1 MRKFL
6 SYYRPFKGIFAID
19 MAAATVA
26 AVAALIFPLVSG
38 QVVAMV
44 SGEMD
49 GTTGGK
55 LLLAGFALLALL
67 AIRSGCT
74 VMYSYFGHSMGAKM
88 EGLMRRDLFRHYE
101 KLSFDFHAHNSVGKL
116 MSVMNTDLGGMTELF
131 HHGPEDILM
140 TLIKL
145 VGAFFILIFIDPIL
159 TLVMFIS
166 MPLLTA
172 LSLWLDPKM
181 KKALLKS
188 HEDMAELNDC
198 MEDCLAGIRT
208 VKAFGNEK
216 VLERRFTEL
225 NRKYT
230 DSMSRFYKIE
240 ASFYDTMAYYPQILT
255 AIAVF
260 VGALIIK
267 GKGFEFPTLVTFI
280 LYAGVVAEPVG
291 TFFNFMRLFQ
301 EGKAGFIRFMNV
313 METEPDIRGSD
324 SPADVKSLGG
334 DIRFENVCFAYK
346 NGEEVLSGLDMQI
359 NKGQQV
365 ALVGASGIGKTTA
378 SLLLAR
384 FYDVNRGRIL
394 IDGCDVRD
402 IPLDVL
408 RKDIGIV
415 QQEVYIFGGTIREN
429 ILVGNFTVGEDA
441 VVEAAKKADIHDF
454 ITSLPQGYDT
464 IVGTKGITLSGGQR
478 QRISIARLFL
488 KDPSILI
495 LDEAT
500 SALDYESERVIQKSL
515 QKLMQ
520 GRTALVIAHRLSTV
534 RNADRIYFL
543 DNGAVTE
550 SGTHEEL
557 MALDGGY
564 AKMNQMQ

>member
-1 MRKFL
+1 
-6 SYYRPFKGIFAID
+6 

-26 AVAALIFPLVSG
+26 AIAALVFPLISG
-38 QVVAMV
+38 QVVSMV
-44 SGEMD
+44 SGEMND
-49 GTTGGK
+49 STGGK

-67 AIRSGCT
+67 VIRSACT

-88 EGLMRRDLFRHYE
+88 EGLMRQDLFRHYE

-140 TLIKL
+140 TIIKL
-145 VGAFFILIFIDPIL
+145 LGSFFILIFIDPAL
-159 TLVMFIS
+159 TVVMFVS
-166 MPLLTA
+166 MPLLTM
-172 LSLWLDPKM
+172 LSLWLDPKL

-198 MEDCLAGIRT
+198 MEDTLAGIRT
-208 VKAFGNEK
+208 VKAFGNEELAEK
-216 VLERRFTEL
+216 KFAGL

-240 ASFYDTMAYYPQILT
+240 ATFYDTMGYYPQILT

-260 VGALIIK
+260 VGAVIIR
-267 GKGFEFPTLVTFI
+267 GGGIEVPTLVTFI
-280 LYAGVVAEPVG
+280 LYATVVAEPVA
-291 TFFNFMRLFQ
+291 TLFNFMRLLQ
-301 EGKAGFIRFMNV
+301 GGKAGFIRFMDV
-313 METEPDIRGSD
+313 LETEPEIKESET
-324 SPADVKSLGG
+324 PADIDSLKGEILF
-334 DIRFENVCFAYK
+334 DNVSFAYGD
-346 NGEEVLSGLDMQI
+346 GEDVLKDLSIRI
-359 NKGQQV
+359 NKGEQV

-384 FYDVNRGRIL
+384 FYDVKNGRVL
-394 IDGCDVRD
+394 IDGHDIKD
-402 IPLDVL
+402 IPLKIL

-415 QQEVYIFGGTIREN
+415 QQEVYIFSGTIKDN
-429 ILVGNFTVGEDA
+429 IRVGKFDA
-441 VVEAAKKADIHDF
+441 TEEEIIEAAKKADIHDF
-454 ITSLPQGYDT
+454 IMAQPMGYDT
-464 IVGTKGITLSGGQR
+464 VVGTKGITLSGGQR

-500 SALDYESERVIQKSL
+500 SALDYESERVIRDSL
-515 QKLMQ
+515 QKLME
-520 GRTALVIAHRLSTV
+520 GRTSLVIAHRLSTV

-543 DNGAVTE
+543 DKGAATE
-550 SGTHEEL
+550 TGSHDEL
-557 MALDGGY
+557 MALGGGY